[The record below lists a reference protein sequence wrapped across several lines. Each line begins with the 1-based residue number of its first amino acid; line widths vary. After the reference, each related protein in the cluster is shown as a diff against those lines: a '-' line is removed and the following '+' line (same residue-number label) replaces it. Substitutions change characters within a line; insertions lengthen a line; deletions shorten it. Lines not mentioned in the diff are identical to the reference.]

1 MSKSGSS
8 EFREWVRRGNPDQD
22 NVVAGAQNLEPQEV
36 LHMELPATPGAVPTV
51 RQEVEEHATRLGIS
65 PRSLSDLKT
74 VVSEA
79 CSNVVRYAYE
89 DDEEGPLEVE
99 LTPTPDGLKILVK
112 DRGCGIAPKPDSE
125 LPSLHMGLP
134 IIGALSSRFVLS
146 SERGSGTV
154 LEIHVPLSERSAN
167 RATW

>member
-1 MSKSGSS
+1 
-8 EFREWVRRGNPDQD
+8 
-22 NVVAGAQNLEPQEV
+22 
-36 LHMELPATPGAVPTV
+36 MELPAKPDAVPKV
-51 RQEVEEHATRLGIS
+51 RQEVEEHAMLLGIS

-89 DDEEGPLEVE
+89 EEEEGPLEVE
-99 LTPTPDGLKILVK
+99 VTPAGDSVK
-112 DRGCGIAPKPDSE
+112 VLITDHGCGIAPKPDSE

-146 SERGSGTV
+146 SERGSGTQ
-154 LEIHVPLSERSAN
+154 LEIHVPLGDLGDRRGAL
-167 RATW
+167 R

>member
-1 MSKSGSS
+1 
-8 EFREWVRRGNPDQD
+8 
-22 NVVAGAQNLEPQEV
+22 
-36 LHMELPATPGAVPTV
+36 MELPAQPDAVPKV
-51 RQEVEEHATRLGIS
+51 RQEVEEHATKLGIS
-65 PRSLSDLKT
+65 QKNLSDLKT

-89 DDEEGPLEVE
+89 DDEDGPLEVE
-99 LTPTPDGLKILVK
+99 LVPNGDSLKVLVR

-146 SERGSGTV
+146 SERGGGTQ
-154 LEIHVPLSERSAN
+154 LEIHVPLFEHPLN
-167 RATW
+167 

>member
-1 MSKSGSS
+1 
-8 EFREWVRRGNPDQD
+8 
-22 NVVAGAQNLEPQEV
+22 
-36 LHMELPATPGAVPTV
+36 MELPAQPDAVPKV
-51 RQEVEEHATRLGIS
+51 RQEVEEHAIRLGIS
-65 PRSLSDLKT
+65 QKNLSDLKT

-89 DDEEGPLEVE
+89 DDEEGSLEVE
-99 LTPTPDGLKILVK
+99 LIPAGDCLKVLVR

-146 SERGSGTV
+146 SERGSGTQ
-154 LEIHVPLSERSAN
+154 LEIHVPLSEHA
-167 RATW
+167 AG